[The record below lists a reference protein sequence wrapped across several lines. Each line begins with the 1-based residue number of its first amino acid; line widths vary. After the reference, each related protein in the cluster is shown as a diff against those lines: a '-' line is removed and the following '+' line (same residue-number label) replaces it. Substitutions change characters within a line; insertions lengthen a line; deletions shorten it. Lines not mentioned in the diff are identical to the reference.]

1 MKNKNKGFIQITLII
16 VGTLVVLKYAYNVDV
31 IEFLTTGKFRAI
43 LDKIYN
49 FGSNGWEKYQD
60 LILKIWDYVKNF
72 AINTWAKI

>member
-49 FGSNGWEKYQD
+49 FGLSGWEKYQD